1 MYERRL
7 GESAGFSLMELLVV
21 LGVASVVMATAVL
34 MMPSAIRD
42 ARSDGGMAL
51 VVAELRRAKDL
62 AVTERRDMEVRF
74 VLPDEIQ
81 IWRQEVPVQ
90 ANNQTR
96 ISTTRLENHIEFLVM
111 PGLPDTPD
119 GFGNGSAI
127 EFDNAAVL
135 YFRSEAMFTD
145 GNANLDPLNGTI
157 FLGVRNQPLTARA
170 VTIFGPTALIRGYR
184 WTGAQW
190 ME

>member
-135 YFRSEAMFTD
+135 YFRSEGMFTD

>member
-1 MYERRL
+1 MCEKRL
-7 GESAGFSLMELLVV
+7 GGSAGFSLMELLVV
-21 LGVASVVMATAVL
+21 VGVASVVMATAVL
-34 MMPSAIRD
+34 MMPDTIRN
-42 ARSDGGMAL
+42 ARADGGMAL

-62 AVTERRDMEVRF
+62 AVTQRRDMEVRF

-90 ANNQTR
+90 HNNQTR
-96 ISTTRLENHIEFLVM
+96 ISTTRLENHIEFLLM

-127 EFDNAAVL
+127 EFDTAPAL
-135 YFRSEAMFTD
+135 FFRSEGMFTD
-145 GNANLDPLNGTI
+145 ANANLDPLNGTV

-170 VTIFGPTALIRGYR
+170 VTVFGPTALIRGYR

-190 ME
+190 VE